1 MKPILLSVDIH
12 ASQATVWTA
21 ITQIED
27 CHLRLP
33 GVKKIEMLTVGPV
46 GKGTRWRETR
56 VMFGKETTET
66 LEIEAFNPPSEYTAV
81 IKSCA
86 CEYRAT
92 LRVKPHASGTTLE
105 QEFQAHALGFAAKI
119 MGVIMMPLMLGSIRK
134 MIQGDLDAIKLHCE
148 AKA

>member
-1 MKPILLSVDIH
+1 MKPILLSIDVQ

-21 ITQIED
+21 ITKIED

-33 GVKKIEMLTVGPV
+33 SVKNIEMLTEGGVGL
-46 GKGTRWRETR
+46 GTRWRETR

-92 LRVKPHASGTTLE
+92 LRLKPHVNGTRLE
-105 QEFQAHALGFAAKI
+105 QEFNARPLGLMAKI
-119 MGVIMMPLMLGSIRK
+119 MAVIMMPLMIGSIRK
-134 MIQGDLDAIKLHCE
+134 MIQGDLDAIKRHCE
-148 AKA
+148 AKS